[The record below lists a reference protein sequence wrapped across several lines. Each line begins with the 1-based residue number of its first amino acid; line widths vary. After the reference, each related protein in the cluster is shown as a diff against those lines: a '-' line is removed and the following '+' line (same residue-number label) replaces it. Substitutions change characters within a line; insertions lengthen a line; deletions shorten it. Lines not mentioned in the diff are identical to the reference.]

1 MDKSVLKPGAA
12 FFNLIGFVTEEQ
24 GLFYF
29 VYLMGGTV
37 REKDI
42 FSVCVDEFLG
52 EIDNQRYLLY
62 ERRSWNK
69 MQSYFSVPGIFAK
82 TRQDAEAFAQAMS
95 KSIGNYKLVYTRNEE
110 GRRILLKGRRHAY
123 ANQVNN
129 AEARF
134 CGRKKKIKG
143 ALE

>member
-69 MQSYFSVPGIFAK
+69 MQSYSVF
-82 TRQDAEAFAQAMS
+82 
-95 KSIGNYKLVYTRNEE
+95 
-110 GRRILLKGRRHAY
+110 
-123 ANQVNN
+123 QVSLQ
-129 AEARF
+129 RPDKMQ
-134 CGRKKKIKG
+134 RPLHKP
-143 ALE
+143 